1 MVVKVL
7 FTKETGSTALSSEDV
22 WAHLQEH
29 VRGTHTPFTDENV
42 AECTDWDKVKKY
54 YKLNG
59 AMALKEAAEGRAKEK
74 EIEMLVLGAMALR
87 GL

>member
-7 FTKETGSTALSSEDV
+7 FPTEADSKVPSRDDV

-29 VRGTHTPFTDENV
+29 VRGTHTPFTDQNV
-42 AECTDWDKVKKY
+42 AGCTDMDKVKKY

-59 AMALKEAAEGRAKEK
+59 AVALKGVDGRAKEK
-74 EIEMLVLGAMALR
+74 EIELLILGAMALR